1 MARFD
6 KYVKEEVKK
15 EAKQQVEKRKFTSL
29 TLTERMVEDS
39 PFFKYSALF
48 GKYFFYIK
56 PIRNLSILLARKLF
70 GKLPNYEKDSEEE
83 IKIAAGL
90 TGALYLS
97 LILFLITFDKKS
109 PTSSLIILI
118 IGIVSALVSA
128 NTIRRFLTLGE
139 IGSVPIN
146 SQEVLSFLSWMVL
159 LMESGMNLFN
169 AIEYYTSQ
177 EKSNL
182 SDLFSYSIE
191 KVKTGEASLDKALG
205 ELSIEIQRN
214 DLREILTLILQ
225 SKQQGVPIKDTLYAY
240 FERYQSDLQS
250 LAEKKGSS
258 ANQKATFMLTA
269 EVFLLMIYFMIS
281 LLASI
286 GSAGF

>member
-29 TLTERMVEDS
+29 SLTERMVEDS

-56 PIRNLSILLARKLF
+56 PIKNLSILLARKLF
-70 GKLPNYEKDSEEE
+70 SKLPNYEKDSEEE
-83 IKIAAGL
+83 KKIAAGL

-258 ANQKATFMLTA
+258 ANQKATFMLTL
-269 EVFLLMIYFMIS
+269 EVFLLMVYFMLAMVGS
-281 LLASI
+281 LTN
-286 GSAGF
+286 FK

>member
-6 KYVKEEVKK
+6 KYVKEEVRK
-15 EAKQQVEKRKFTSL
+15 EAKQQVEERKFTSL
-29 TLTERMVEDS
+29 SLTERMVEDS

-90 TGALYLS
+90 TGAFYLS
-97 LILFLITFDKKS
+97 VILFLITFDKKS
-109 PTSSLIILI
+109 PTNSLIMLI

-128 NTIRRFLTLGE
+128 NTIRRFLSLGE

-258 ANQKATFMLTA
+258 ANQKATFMLTL
-269 EVFLLMIYFMIS
+269 EVFLLMVYFMLAMLTS
-281 LLASI
+281 LSNL
-286 GSAGF
+286 

>member
-6 KYVKEEVKK
+6 KYVKEEVRK
-15 EAKQQVEKRKFTSL
+15 EAKQQVEERKFTSL
-29 TLTERMVEDS
+29 SLTERMVEDS

-90 TGALYLS
+90 TGAFYLS
-97 LILFLITFDKKS
+97 VILFLITFDKKS
-109 PTSSLIILI
+109 PTNSLIMLI

-128 NTIRRFLTLGE
+128 NTIRRFLSLGE

-258 ANQKATFMLTA
+258 ANQKATFMLTL
-269 EVFLLMIYFMIS
+269 EVFLLMVYFILATVSS
-281 LLASI
+281 LTN
-286 GSAGF
+286 FK

>member
-6 KYVKEEVKK
+6 KYVKEEVRK
-15 EAKQQVEKRKFTSL
+15 EAKQQVEEQKFTSL
-29 TLTERMVEDS
+29 SLTERMVEDS

-90 TGALYLS
+90 TGAFYLS

-109 PTSSLIILI
+109 PTNSLIMLI

-128 NTIRRFLTLGE
+128 NTIRRFLSLGE

-214 DLREILTLILQ
+214 DMREILTLILQ

-258 ANQKATFMLTA
+258 ANQKATFMLTL
-269 EVFLLMIYFMIS
+269 EVFLLMVYFMLAMLTS
-281 LLASI
+281 LSNL
-286 GSAGF
+286 

>member
-6 KYVKEEVKK
+6 KYVKEEVRK
-15 EAKQQVEKRKFTSL
+15 EAKQQVEERKFTSL
-29 TLTERMVEDS
+29 SLTERMVEDS

-90 TGALYLS
+90 TGAFYLS
-97 LILFLITFDKKS
+97 VILFLITFDKKS
-109 PTSSLIILI
+109 PTNSLIMLI

-128 NTIRRFLTLGE
+128 NTIRRFLSLGE

-258 ANQKATFMLTA
+258 ANQKATFMLTL
-269 EVFLLMIYFMIS
+269 EVFLLMVYFILAMVSS
-281 LLASI
+281 LTN
-286 GSAGF
+286 FK

>member
-1 MARFD
+1 
-6 KYVKEEVKK
+6 
-15 EAKQQVEKRKFTSL
+15 
-29 TLTERMVEDS
+29 
-39 PFFKYSALF
+39 
-48 GKYFFYIK
+48 
-56 PIRNLSILLARKLF
+56 
-70 GKLPNYEKDSEEE
+70 
-83 IKIAAGL
+83 
-90 TGALYLS
+90 
-97 LILFLITFDKKS
+97 
-109 PTSSLIILI
+109 
-118 IGIVSALVSA
+118 
-128 NTIRRFLTLGE
+128 
-139 IGSVPIN
+139 
-146 SQEVLSFLSWMVL
+146 MVL

-214 DLREILTLILQ
+214 DIREILTLILQ

-258 ANQKATFMLTA
+258 ANQKATFMLTL
-269 EVFLLMIYFMIS
+269 EVFLLMVYFMLAMLTS
-281 LLASI
+281 LSNL
-286 GSAGF
+286 